1 MGKLAMTES
10 AGELVL
16 TVSLHGKIGAD
27 SESAGELVL
36 IVSLQGN
43 WC

>member
-1 MGKLAMTES
+1 M
-10 AGELVL
+10 L
-16 TVSLHGKIGAD
+16 TVSLHGEIGAD

-36 IVSLQGN
+36 TVSLQGN